1 MMTVETLLV
10 ITGYDEVSFGDV
22 KRRYPITNDEWELD
36 ETGTEYVSVGNNGNV
51 PRLDPWGR
59 KFRPWKCDVAAS
71 PRHWIDHSYDDYKYT
86 RWTTIEGVPIKLVT
100 I

>member
-1 MMTVETLLV
+1 MTETPLKV
-10 ITGYDEVSFGDV
+10 ITGYDEVAFGDI
-22 KRRYPITNDEWELD
+22 KRRYPITNDEWNLD

-51 PRLDPWGR
+51 PRFDPWGR
-59 KFRPWKCDVAAS
+59 TFRAWTCDDDFRIRS
-71 PRHWIDHSYDDYKYT
+71 WDDHSFDDYKYT